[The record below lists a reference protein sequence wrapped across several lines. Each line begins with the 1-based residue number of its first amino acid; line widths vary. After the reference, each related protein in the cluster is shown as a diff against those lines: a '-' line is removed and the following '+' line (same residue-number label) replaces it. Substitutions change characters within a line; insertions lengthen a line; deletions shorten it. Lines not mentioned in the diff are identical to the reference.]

1 MHSSVRLVPEKVLL
15 YTYIVTTRY
24 SKEGRGSLEIGD
36 VIYPYDPGVEVL
48 VPDVKGV
55 VVVKTS
61 LEPRSLRT
69 ILKAQVF
76 SAVEYISYVAMCS
89 GVVKQCEEAIQSL
102 TNAIREYLK
111 TERICISRV
120 RVPRTGTLGKR
131 FVNSLLRELRSILVA
146 DCEDILSLEV
156 FGKLVCFGYVIYPTR
171 VTI

>member
-1 MHSSVRLVPEKVLL
+1 
-15 YTYIVTTRY
+15 
-24 SKEGRGSLEIGD
+24 
-36 VIYPYDPGVEVL
+36 
-48 VPDVKGV
+48 
-55 VVVKTS
+55 
-61 LEPRSLRT
+61 
-69 ILKAQVF
+69 
-76 SAVEYISYVAMCS
+76 MCS
-89 GVVKQCEEAIQSL
+89 SVVKQCEEAIQSL

-111 TERICISRV
+111 TERICVSRV